1 MKGRQAI
8 GVFDSGL
15 GGLTVLKELKQQLP
29 YEDFIYLGD
38 IARLPYGNKSPQVV
52 SKYAVHCVNQL
63 VSDNVKAVVVA
74 CNTASS
80 AALPLLKEKFQVPIF
95 GMITPGVS
103 AAMESKKERILV
115 LATAASVRSEAYPKE
130 FVRQGF
136 QGKVEQLV
144 CPLFVPLAEEGW
156 FDHEVTEKVIR
167 SYLDQVKKFEYEAVL
182 LGCTHYPLLIP
193 SFQKVLGETIPLIH
207 GAKNLAEELKE
218 WLRNNQLGNP
228 SDNQGQLTFSVT
240 DPIPSTLPMVQYLF
254 GESVSFSWIDL

>member
-80 AALPLLKEKFQVPIF
+80 AALPLLKEKF
-95 GMITPGVS
+95 
-103 AAMESKKERILV
+103 L
-115 LATAASVRSEAYPKE
+115 
-130 FVRQGF
+130 
-136 QGKVEQLV
+136 
-144 CPLFVPLAEEGW
+144 
-156 FDHEVTEKVIR
+156 
-167 SYLDQVKKFEYEAVL
+167 
-182 LGCTHYPLLIP
+182 
-193 SFQKVLGETIPLIH
+193 
-207 GAKNLAEELKE
+207 
-218 WLRNNQLGNP
+218 
-228 SDNQGQLTFSVT
+228 VT
-240 DPIPSTLPMVQYLF
+240 DIIRLF
-254 GESVSFSWIDL
+254 SSVSILPLYLLYY